1 MFAFPPKTAFGKTIP
16 KTRIYTQVNP
26 TRRIRDLFAKQ
37 VAEIRW
43 THKLSPETL
52 RLPGKPNVPEIQVFE
67 IKLKTAKLD
76 EVVLDTIDRAIPYP
90 ILHCITGDADVYYS
104 AAFKRPSEADSTE
117 WVVGARFS
125 SDIRKP
131 EEKLLQLPAALDLG
145 QLYRAIVACL
155 MPLPIRK
162 GETLEDHV
170 RRCERHRI
178 LKRQVDQLSSRIRK
192 EKQFNRK
199 VALNQELKPLKVEM
213 ESLC

>member
-26 TRRIRDLFAKQ
+26 TRHIRDLFAKQ

-52 RLPGKPNVPEIQVFE
+52 HLSAKHKVPEIQVFE

-90 ILHCITGDADVYYS
+90 ILHCITGDDGVYYS

-125 SDIRKP
+125 SEISKP
-131 EEKLLQLPAALDLG
+131 EEKLPQLPAALDLG

-162 GETLEDHV
+162 DETLEDHV
-170 RRCERHRI
+170 SRCERHRV

-199 VALNQELKPLKVEM
+199 VALNQELKPLKVEL